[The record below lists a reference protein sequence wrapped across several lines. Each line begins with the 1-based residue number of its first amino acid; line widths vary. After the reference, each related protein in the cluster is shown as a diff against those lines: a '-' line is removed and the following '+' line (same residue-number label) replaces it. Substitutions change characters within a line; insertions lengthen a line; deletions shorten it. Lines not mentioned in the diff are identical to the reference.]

1 MDKGGPQEDEER
13 AQCKQLAGNPGF
25 LTPTEHSPDTRGGA
39 QTQGRLPAHIRTHFF
54 GLPTLICGTLF
65 PKAKVQLG
73 D

>member
-1 MDKGGPQEDEER
+1 M
-13 AQCKQLAGNPGF
+13 AGNPGF
-25 LTPTEHSPDTRGGA
+25 LTPTEDSPLGLGGA
-39 QTQGRLPAHIRTHFF
+39 QTQGRLPAHTRTRFL